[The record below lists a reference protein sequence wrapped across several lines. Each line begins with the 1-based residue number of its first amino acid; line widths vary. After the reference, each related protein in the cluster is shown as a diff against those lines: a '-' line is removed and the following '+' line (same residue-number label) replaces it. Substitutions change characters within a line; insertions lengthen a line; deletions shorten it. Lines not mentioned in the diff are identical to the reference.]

1 MRLAM
6 SVGRGQDLVNPRGI
20 RLTMLV
26 IMVVDDCVIFFS
38 VVLFMM
44 MHVLI
49 LADAGIEVSLIW
61 RILSRY
67 HCFYSCFDSL
77 GF

>member
-1 MRLAM
+1 
-6 SVGRGQDLVNPRGI
+6 
-20 RLTMLV
+20 MLV
-26 IMVVDDCVIFFS
+26 IMVVNDCVILFS